1 MTSRKDQLSLAQK
14 PDSFEQI
21 KKNARAQLLLG
32 TQENVLVT
40 HEHLK
45 QLRQCAEHM
54 QQAGGDKLYIIGS
67 RNNPQVKFLVKTLI
81 HLGVSCG
88 QIHCLIEAQQQSNI
102 EIVIAP

>member
-1 MTSRKDQLSLAQK
+1 MTRRKDQLSLAQNRE
-14 PDSFEQI
+14 SWQQI
-21 KKNARAQLLLG
+21 KKIARVHVILG

-45 QLRQCAEHM
+45 QLRHCAEHM
-54 QQAGGDKLYIIGS
+54 QQQSGDKLYIIGT

-88 QIHCLIEAQQQSNI
+88 QIHCLIEPRNHSNI
-102 EIVIAP
+102 EILVAP